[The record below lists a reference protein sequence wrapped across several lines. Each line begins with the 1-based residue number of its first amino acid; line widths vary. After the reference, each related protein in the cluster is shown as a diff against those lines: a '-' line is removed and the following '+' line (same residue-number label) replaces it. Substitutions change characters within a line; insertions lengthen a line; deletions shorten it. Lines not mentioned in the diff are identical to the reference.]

1 MKKKEGISL
10 ISLVI
15 TIVIIIILAS
25 ISIYNGLR
33 ENLDETGNT
42 MDYNEIFEVSDAIAQ
57 RALFNRLNSETYKLV
72 GESGEFNTIVEQNSG
87 DERVE
92 VNKTYST
99 IDGWYLID
107 ADSSKALNLEKVR
120 RKYLVNYETGEVVSL
135 VPIYYE
141 GIKYYTS
148 DELRDAI
155 GGGSTSHSSSRYDEE
170 KGVNKPYVVDGMIPV
185 KRVGTNW
192 VVTNADDTEWYD
204 YATTTS
210 TADGVIGN
218 QWANVMLL
226 DEIEVEGMTN
236 ERVRKASISELEG
249 KKVTKEGS
257 MFVWIPRY
265 SRGLIGSEMKI
276 VYSKL
281 TDDYF
286 KDKTAGENVLKAF
299 EDNGIELTG
308 IWVSKYDA
316 GYIEN

>member
-72 GESGEFNTIVEQNSG
+72 GESGEFKTIVEQNSG